1 MAKKIKADALASEVM
16 KELDDYSSLT
26 TEVMKK
32 AVRNAGKTVREEIAD
47 TAPKKTGTYGKSW
60 AVKKTGEDSKS
71 LQVTVHSKTDTRSLI
86 SWSMDMQ
93 KGEAAG

>member
-1 MAKKIKADALASEVM
+1 MAKKIKAVPLLGSYERVGR
-16 KELDDYSSLT
+16 LFQPDYGSD
-26 TEVMKK
+26 EEGGQKC
-32 AVRNAGKTVREEIAD
+32 GKTVREEIAD

-60 AVKKTGEDSKS
+60 TVKKTGEDSKS

-93 KGEAAG
+93 KGEVAG